1 MRGLNVDKMKDKIEI
16 TQPKKQPQLFGY
28 KNYFD
33 SFDKMFKKKKLPNN
47 ILISGQKGLGKA
59 TFAYHFINR
68 LLSQGESKEYNTK
81 SHSIDVENSSY
92 KLLLANTHPNFFLIE
107 NNFFDKEIKIERI
120 RELIN
125 FLNKTVYSK
134 DLKIVLIDNAEYL
147 NLNSTNALLK
157 VIEEPHENT
166 LFFIIHNNMVKISDT
181 LKSRCNE
188 FKFFFPYKEK
198 KSIFENIL
206 KYYNYDNIE
215 NNFDENLHYDTPGN
229 VLKYFFIFRENEI
242 NPKNDLLSSILY
254 IIEKYQNEKDPEL
267 LLFLSFFIECYYL
280 ELFKKNKNNLSK
292 FAYNQSIILH
302 QINSIKKYNLNEKN
316 VFVYIKDK
324 LINEKR

>member
-1 MRGLNVDKMKDKIEI
+1 
-16 TQPKKQPQLFGY
+16 
-28 KNYFD
+28 
-33 SFDKMFKKKKLPNN
+33 
-47 ILISGQKGLGKA
+47 
-59 TFAYHFINR
+59 
-68 LLSQGESKEYNTK
+68 
-81 SHSIDVENSSY
+81 
-92 KLLLANTHPNFFLIE
+92 
-107 NNFFDKEIKIERI
+107 
-120 RELIN
+120 
-125 FLNKTVYSK
+125 
-134 DLKIVLIDNAEYL
+134 
-147 NLNSTNALLK
+147 
-157 VIEEPHENT
+157 
-166 LFFIIHNNMVKISDT
+166 
-181 LKSRCNE
+181 
-188 FKFFFPYKEK
+188 KEK

-206 KYYNYDNIE
+206 KYYNYDNIK
-215 NNFDENLHYDTPGN
+215 NNFDEKLHYDTPGN
-229 VLKYFFIFRENEI
+229 VLKYFFIFTENEI